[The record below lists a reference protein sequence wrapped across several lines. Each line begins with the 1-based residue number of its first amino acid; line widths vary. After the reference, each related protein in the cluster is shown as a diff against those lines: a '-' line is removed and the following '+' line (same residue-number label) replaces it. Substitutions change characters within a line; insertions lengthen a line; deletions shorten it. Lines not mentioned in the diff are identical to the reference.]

1 MVLSGSVTGSL
12 RLATSLLPAFVAWF
26 HLAAIQ
32 LLSRLEPAADARRLA
47 PGQVRHV
54 PARLQ
59 PLSGQLPALLARLC
73 GLVGGTAAALGA
85 HRAQPGRT
93 GQPAQRRL
101 VTARM
106 GPAAAWLRPVLAVAG
121 AAAMVA
127 AGVLA
132 LGQVHQPITQTNSV
146 STPGKNHHPSSASSA
161 AQVEPGAWSLPIGG
175 PAQPGRKRPVTEEQR
190 YRCAACGR
198 SHPHHEHHADAHRQH
213 DADAH
218 RQRHADP
225 RVAPSPRAPGRG
237 QPRLGG
243 PTWRSA
249 S

>member
-1 MVLSGSVTGSL
+1 VRCVRMPGASSQRVMVLSGSVTGSL
-12 RLATSLLPAFVAWF
+12 RLGPRRPCCPHSWRGSAW
-26 HLAAIQ
+26 
-32 LLSRLEPAADARRLA
+32 LLSSFLEPAADARRLA

-73 GLVGGTAAALGA
+73 GLVGGAAAALGA

-106 GPAAAWLRPVLAVAG
+106 GPAAAWLRPVLAVAD

-132 LGQVHQPITQTNSV
+132 LGQVHQPITQINSV
-146 STPGKNHHPSSASSA
+146 NTPGKSHHPSSASSA
-161 AQVEPGAWSLPIGG
+161 GQAEPGA
-175 PAQPGRKRPVTEEQR
+175 
-190 YRCAACGR
+190 
-198 SHPHHEHHADAHRQH
+198 
-213 DADAH
+213 
-218 RQRHADP
+218 
-225 RVAPSPRAPGRG
+225 
-237 QPRLGG
+237 
-243 PTWRSA
+243 
-249 S
+249 